1 MRHDTELIPLEAL
14 TRVDKPRLSQTLPI
28 RKGKKWWERDPNA
41 APREDADV
49 RAIATSGWLPCR
61 LEVVCC
67 VLCHCAVTHNMMQPF
82 GFACCVISPFGA
94 SMRKTPESRWC
105 TVS

>member
-49 RAIATSGWLPCR
+49 RVMATSGWRGCLLCTAPLR
-61 LEVVCC
+61 SDARYDVTFRVCLLHDF
-67 VLCHCAVTHNMMQPF
+67 VFSAP
-82 GFACCVISPFGA
+82 A
-94 SMRKTPESRWC
+94 
-105 TVS
+105 